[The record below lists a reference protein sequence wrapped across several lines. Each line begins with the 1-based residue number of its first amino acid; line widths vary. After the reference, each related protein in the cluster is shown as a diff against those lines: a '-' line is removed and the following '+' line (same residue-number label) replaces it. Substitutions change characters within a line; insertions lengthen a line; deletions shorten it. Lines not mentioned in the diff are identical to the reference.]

1 MNLKMILNGKP
12 SVDPTVAKEVAV
24 IEKVRAVIADH
35 EAELCRVGSEMEEA
49 YYNQVSFPTPENE
62 ERLEK
67 LKVLYAK
74 KQSDLGLARSTLKLA
89 TEKHGA
95 ALAVVQIKEQEQ
107 TWNRVDS
114 DFDRMIELASKIE
127 KLFVE
132 LQTAYNELT
141 KITGETFNAI
151 PDKDVRLFNDSPIGH
166 PSVDGRLQLF
176 FRKCGARWAK
186 QYFGDPTKIPDF
198 TDLFKDAKAWAL
210 KRRPMKGGGH

>member
-1 MNLKMILNGKP
+1 MSLKSIFAGK
-12 SVDPTVAKEVAV
+12 SQVDPEVQREVAV
-24 IEKVRAVIADH
+24 IEKVRAVIAEH
-35 EAELCRVGSEMEEA
+35 EAELGRVGSEMESA
-49 YYNQVSFPTPENE
+49 YYDQISEPKPENE

-74 KQSDLGLARSTLKLA
+74 KQSDLDLARSTLKLA

-95 ALAVVQIKEQEQ
+95 ALAVVQVKEQEQ

-127 KLFVE
+127 KLVID
-132 LQTAYNELT
+132 LQAAYNELT
-141 KITGETFNAI
+141 KITGETFNLI
-151 PDKDVRLFNDSPIGH
+151 PEKDVRIFNDSPIGF

-198 TDLFKDAKAWAL
+198 TELFKDAKAWAL